1 MRKWKNII
9 RSRTLIRPT
18 NHRTM
23 GAFFVYILKTVCCLA
38 VFYLFYRLLLSRETF
53 HRFNRFAL
61 LGILLLSV
69 LLPLTQV
76 RVEEP
81 SEVQQ
86 TLFSLEQ
93 LLLLAEM
100 QPTTIDTAVAEST
113 QYPSWPAL
121 LLCLYLA
128 GTIVFLIRYLFS
140 LYRMLTLLR
149 SGKQTPLPENIHTD
163 IRATLLVHDKETAPF
178 SWMHYIV
185 INPKDLE
192 ENGREIL
199 THELAHI
206 ANRHSWDLL
215 IADLC
220 ILLQWFNPAAWL
232 LKQELQNIHEY
243 EADETVIQQGI
254 DAKQYQLLIIRKAV
268 GTRLY
273 SMANSFN
280 HSKLKKRITMMWK
293 EKSNPWARLKYLY
306 VLPAAAATA
315 MAFASPEVSHVTE
328 ELSAAKVNEIP
339 AIIETNVQKIAEKT
353 PQAPAIRQTAQPIKI
368 NGTVLDAQSGDPLT
382 GCIVVIKNNT
392 RGVVTDKEGHFE
404 LEIPDGEAVLVFSLI
419 GYQTIELKGSDLQS
433 ATTIKMEKSAQE
445 LDEVCVVG
453 YERQTQADEIKKIM
467 EDNEA
472 FIPVEEAP
480 EFPGG
485 TKALMQFLAR
495 NIKYPAD
502 AEKNK
507 TEGRVIVQFI
517 VEKDGKISEETVVRS
532 VSPSLD
538 AEALRIIRLMPAWT
552 PGKQRGKAVDIKFTL
567 PITFRL
573 EQQDGL
579 EKDDIL
585 FLVNGEEVSLDII
598 KALDPQKIASIDI
611 VKDPKVLEAYSVKGK
626 KSIMKVTLKEADS
639 QPEGTIQIRG
649 EKKE

>member
-1 MRKWKNII
+1 
-9 RSRTLIRPT
+9 
-18 NHRTM
+18 M

>member
-1 MRKWKNII
+1 
-9 RSRTLIRPT
+9 
-18 NHRTM
+18 
-23 GAFFVYILKTVCCLA
+23 
-38 VFYLFYRLLLSRETF
+38 
-53 HRFNRFAL
+53 
-61 LGILLLSV
+61 
-69 LLPLTQV
+69 
-76 RVEEP
+76 
-81 SEVQQ
+81 
-86 TLFSLEQ
+86 
-93 LLLLAEM
+93 
-100 QPTTIDTAVAEST
+100 
-113 QYPSWPAL
+113 
-121 LLCLYLA
+121 
-128 GTIVFLIRYLFS
+128 
-140 LYRMLTLLR
+140 
-149 SGKQTPLPENIHTD
+149 
-163 IRATLLVHDKETAPF
+163 
-178 SWMHYIV
+178 
-185 INPKDLE
+185 
-192 ENGREIL
+192 
-199 THELAHI
+199 
-206 ANRHSWDLL
+206 
-215 IADLC
+215 
-220 ILLQWFNPAAWL
+220 
-232 LKQELQNIHEY
+232 
-243 EADETVIQQGI
+243 
-254 DAKQYQLLIIRKAV
+254 
-268 GTRLY
+268 
-273 SMANSFN
+273 
-280 HSKLKKRITMMWK
+280 MMWK